1 MAITKLDV
9 TGLNSNSMADHQ
21 TQSEAQSATT
31 PAKID
36 SLLSLLQNQR
46 AAGDLAQGR
55 STLAA
60 IQSIIIG
67 TPNSEGPPNAITGDL
82 QLDALRNQAHE
93 TEAIRLSTE
102 AIAQTAEAWTAETL
116 PTDDI
121 LESLEDAVSQAIAEA
136 KSTYEAALK
145 IYNAIATD
153 DPKKA
158 QALELL
164 NRIRTARDYAKA
176 NGDRALAAYQ
186 NLLGSLEPG
195 SVELRTN
202 GKFYLNPDP
211 LGRFV
216 VNGTENN
223 DAVVFEQDGDDVFY
237 TVNHQRIYLDQAQ
250 GTEVLINLKAGDDT
264 FNAKTVNTGHFKF
277 KINGDAG
284 DDTIK
289 GSAGDDYIV
298 GGAGNDTIY
307 SEGGSDLIDV
317 KDAFNSAAAFHD
329 TVVNGSACPQWGG
342 SGIDY
347 RNAGEIEVIANEEFG
362 SDFIN
367 PVTISTQESSARQAT
382 NQTTINGQQ
391 QVFDQNHLETLRAE
405 EQRKRQE
412 WWSRI
417 P

>member
-121 LESLEDAVSQAIAEA
+121 LESLEDDVSQAIAEA

-223 DAVVFEQDGDDVFY
+223 DTVVFEQDGDDVFY